1 MTEEVKHARHYVV
14 EKVTVVLHVAVA
26 AAIGA
31 AAIMTKDTGYQ
42 GMAFMAFAALLNIAA
57 AVASAKRAY
66 GTATIVAGMQLI
78 SSPLALLTGPYYAA
92 VSLLLLAS
100 TSLSAYLAIT
110 EGSSEETEKYVRL
123 GAAAYLVGVG
133 LALIAAALICRP
145 SPDLFRVAAFMAER
159 RLITWRV
166 LGVLAGLAH
175 VLAARYVLK
184 GRLIHYLL
192 CIGMFV
198 SPIFLLAQTL
208 QAPPAVVWAQVV
220 VVLEAYALGFNA
232 ARRAV

>member
-1 MTEEVKHARHYVV
+1 MAEEVKRVKHSLAGKAVV
-14 EKVTVVLHVAVA
+14 ALHIISAVTILASTINMKGAGLQGTAFIVFVVL
-26 AAIGA
+26 
-31 AAIMTKDTGYQ
+31 
-42 GMAFMAFAALLNIAA
+42 LNCVA
-57 AVASAKRAY
+57 AVASAKKAY
-66 GTATIVAGMQLI
+66 GTAAIVAGMQLI
-78 SSPLALLTGPYYAA
+78 SSPLMIPASPYYA
-92 VSLLLLAS
+92 VISLLLLAS

-110 EGSSEETEKYVRL
+110 EGSSEAVERYVRL
-123 GAAAYLVGVG
+123 GTVAYLVGVG
-133 LALIAAALICRP
+133 VALAVAALTCQP

-175 VLAARYVLK
+175 VLAARYVIK

-198 SPIFLLAQTL
+198 SPIFLLAQSL
-208 QAPPAVVWAQVV
+208 QASPAVVWAQVV

>member
-1 MTEEVKHARHYVV
+1 MEEVKQVRHRVTRKVV
-14 EKVTVVLHVAVA
+14 IALHVIIAVVIAVA
-26 AAIGA
+26 AVITEEA
-31 AAIMTKDTGYQ
+31 DPQ
-42 GMAFMAFAALLNIAA
+42 GIVFMVFTALLNCMA

-66 GTATIVAGMQLI
+66 GTATIVAGIQLI
-78 SSPLALLTGPYYAA
+78 SSPLAILASPYYT
-92 VSLLLLAS
+92 VISLLLLAS

-110 EGSSEETEKYVRL
+110 EGSSETVEKYVKL
-123 GAAAYLVGVG
+123 GTAAYLVGVG
-133 LALIAAALICRP
+133 IALAVAALIYKP

-198 SPIFLLAQTL
+198 SPIFLLAQAL
-208 QAPPAVVWAQVV
+208 QASPAVVWAQVV
-220 VVLEAYALGFNA
+220 VMLEAYALGFNA

>member
-1 MTEEVKHARHYVV
+1 MAEEVKQARHRITGKAVV
-14 EKVTVVLHVAVA
+14 ALHVITA
-26 AAIGA
+26 AAIAAAAVTTGGATLQGA
-31 AAIMTKDTGYQ
+31 A
-42 GMAFMAFAALLNIAA
+42 FMVFAALLNCAA

-66 GTATIVAGMQLI
+66 GTAAIVAGMQLI
-78 SSPLALLTGPYYAA
+78 SSPLAILTSPYY
-92 VSLLLLAS
+92 VIISLLLLAS

-110 EGSSEETEKYVRL
+110 EGSSEAMGRYVRL

-133 LALIAAALICRP
+133 IALAVAALTCQP
-145 SPDLFRVAAFMAER
+145 SPDLFRVAASMAER

-175 VLAARYVLK
+175 MLAARYVLK

-198 SPIFLLAQTL
+198 SPIFLLAQAL

-232 ARRAV
+232 ARGAV

>member
-1 MTEEVKHARHYVV
+1 MVEEVKQVRHPLA
-14 EKVTVVLHVAVA
+14 EKAAVALHIISA
-26 AAIGA
+26 AAILA
-31 AAIMTKDTGYQ
+31 SAIGVEGSGLQ
-42 GMAFMAFAALLNIAA
+42 GMAFMVFVALLNCVA
-57 AVASAKRAY
+57 AVASIKRAY
-66 GTATIVAGMQLI
+66 GAAAIVAGMQLI
-78 SSPLALLTGPYYAA
+78 SSPLMAFASPYYA
-92 VSLLLLAS
+92 VISLLLLAS

-110 EGSSEETEKYVRL
+110 EGSSEAVEKYVRL

-133 LALIAAALICRP
+133 VALAVAALICQP

-175 VLAARYVLK
+175 ILAARYVLK

-198 SPIFLLAQTL
+198 SPIFLLAQVL
-208 QAPPAVVWAQVV
+208 QASPAVVWAQVV